1 MDIWNDIKKT
11 YQSGGILIQL
21 IIINVAV
28 FFTVNFIDIL
38 VLVITSSASGFP
50 FSIVNWL
57 AVPSDLL
64 SLLLKPW
71 TLVTYMFLHKDFM
84 HILFNMLWLYWFGK
98 LFVYFIGNKQM
109 LAVYVYGGLAGALA
123 FIIIINVFPLFGAFQ
138 GLPMLGASAAVM
150 AVVMAVAFYQPD
162 YKINLMFIGPV
173 KLQYVAIITIALDL
187 MYVFSSNAGGHIAH
201 LGGAILGY
209 FYIKNYRKGV
219 DWSKGFN
226 IAMQKIISFV
236 KPATKMK
243 VVYKKGSAPASD
255 LEWNKHKRDDEAKL
269 DRILDKI
276 SKHGY
281 GSLTVEEKEFLFKQ
295 GKK

>member
-1 MDIWNDIKKT
+1 
-11 YQSGGILIQL
+11 
-21 IIINVAV
+21 
-28 FFTVNFIDIL
+28 
-38 VLVITSSASGFP
+38 
-50 FSIVNWL
+50 
-57 AVPSDLL
+57 
-64 SLLLKPW
+64 
-71 TLVTYMFLHKDFM
+71 
-84 HILFNMLWLYWFGK
+84 
-98 LFVYFIGNKQM
+98 
-109 LAVYVYGGLAGALA
+109 
-123 FIIIINVFPLFGAFQ
+123 
-138 GLPMLGASAAVM
+138 M

-226 IAMQKIISFV
+226 LAMQKIISFV